1 LNYLGRRRRGEG
13 RALFLIDVVF
23 FRPAWLF
30 KSDPSRSR
38 EQLMTN
44 KGDDH
49 VMDDACAFSEFYLRE
64 KMYRDRAA
72 KQNVRGGIA

>member
-1 LNYLGRRRRGEG
+1 
-13 RALFLIDVVF
+13 
-23 FRPAWLF
+23 
-30 KSDPSRSR
+30 
-38 EQLMTN
+38 MTN